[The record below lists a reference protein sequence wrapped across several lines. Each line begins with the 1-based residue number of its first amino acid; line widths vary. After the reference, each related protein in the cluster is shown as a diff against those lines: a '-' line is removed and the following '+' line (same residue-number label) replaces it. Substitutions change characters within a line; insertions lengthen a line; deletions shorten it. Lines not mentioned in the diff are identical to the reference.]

1 MVITENID
9 FSRSVMAVRPIM
21 FQISRNNRRVCRQQF
36 MNFSLNCVCSVRE
49 KWSIKKDLSKVF
61 NFFCMRLI
69 HHSGAVTLSACRS
82 LVYWFEFEGITTQN
96 SCFFRYGNDDY
107 CFSDIFDF
115 PFEIND

>member
-1 MVITENID
+1 LVITENID

-82 LVYWFEFEGITTQN
+82 LVYWFEFKDTMKIT
-96 SCFFRYGNDDY
+96 CFVRYRNDSY
-107 CFSDIFDF
+107 FSDLFDF